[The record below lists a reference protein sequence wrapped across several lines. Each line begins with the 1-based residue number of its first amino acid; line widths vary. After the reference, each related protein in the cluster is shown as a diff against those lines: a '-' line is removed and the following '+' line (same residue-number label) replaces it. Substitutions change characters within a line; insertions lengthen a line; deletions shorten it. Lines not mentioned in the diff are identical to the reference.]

1 MECPEPRPKLVL
13 GWPVSGTC
21 RPIRRRR
28 RPGLAS
34 RAEPELRSP
43 QVATAVQLLHGRFLT
58 PLAFALVYSIRLAGR
73 ARTQAQICRWC
84 YARGSNS
91 AGEVT
96 FAMELAV
103 SGVIGLLFGS
113 VIAWLGLRSRTAGLS
128 ARLTFTEKELAA
140 EKARL
145 ARLQQDST
153 ELLIGKARAESALQ
167 AERKTSTEKIELVT
181 RASEELRNAFKAMAS
196 DALKSNNS
204 SFLVIAQETLKRFQS
219 EARGDLEAR
228 QKAVA
233 DMVAPVRESL
243 TKVDEKIQQMEV
255 ARGDAYGALRAQVQS
270 LITTQKE
277 LQSET
282 GNLVRALR
290 PPNVRGRWGEIQLRR
305 VVEIAGMLSYCDFT
319 EQETVTTETGR
330 LRPDLVVKLP
340 GGKHVVVDAKTPLQ
354 AFLDAFETTDED
366 DRRACLANH
375 ARQVRDHMKTLSG
388 KNYWEQFEA
397 TPEFVVMFLP
407 GETFFSAALEQDPG
421 LIEQGVL
428 QRVIPASPTTLIALL
443 KAINYGWN
451 QEKLA
456 RNAKKI
462 SDLGKELHDRLRLL
476 AGHIT
481 SVGTGLDR
489 AVECY
494 NKAVG
499 SLESRVLVSARKFA
513 ELGASVAEDI
523 PELEPIETT
532 ARALSFDWDEDDAA
546 SDGLPSPIVDD
557 KRKVG

>member
-1 MECPEPRPKLVL
+1 ME
-13 GWPVSGTC
+13 
-21 RPIRRRR
+21 
-28 RPGLAS
+28 PGI
-34 RAEPELRSP
+34 
-43 QVATAVQLLHGRFLT
+43 T
-58 PLAFALVYSIRLAGR
+58 
-73 ARTQAQICRWC
+73 
-84 YARGSNS
+84 
-91 AGEVT
+91 
-96 FAMELAV
+96 
-103 SGVIGLLFGS
+103 GVIGLLFGGL
-113 VIAWLGLRSRTAGLS
+113 IAWLALRSRS
-128 ARLTFTEKELAA
+128 AALHARSSLMEKELGIG
-140 EKARL
+140 KVDL
-145 ARLQQDST
+145 ARLQQAHTD
-153 ELLIGKARAESALQ
+153 LVAGKARAESVLE
-167 AERKTSTEKIELVT
+167 AERKSSNEKIELVT
-181 RASEELRNAFKAMAS
+181 RASEELRNAFKAMAA

-204 SFLVIAQETLKRFQS
+204 SFLVIAEETLKRFQS
-219 EARGDLEAR
+219 QARGDLDAR

-233 DMVAPVRESL
+233 DMVSPVRDSL
-243 TKVDEKIQQMEV
+243 NKVDAQIQQMEV
-255 ARGDAYGALRAQVQS
+255 ARGDAYGELRAQVQS
-270 LITTQKE
+270 LITTQRE

-290 PPNVRGRWGEIQLRR
+290 TPNVRGRWGEIQLRR
-305 VVEIAGMLSYCDFT
+305 VVEIAGMLPYCDFT
-319 EQETVTTETGR
+319 EQESVTTESGR

-366 DRRACLANH
+366 ARRVCLANH

-443 KAINYGWN
+443 KAVAYGWN

-456 RNAKKI
+456 RNAQKI
-462 SDLGKELHDRLRLL
+462 SALGKELHDRLRLF
-476 AGHIT
+476 AEHIT

-489 AVECY
+489 AVESY

-513 ELGASVAEDI
+513 ELGASVADDI
-523 PELEPIETT
+523 PELAPIETT
-532 ARALSFDWDEDDAA
+532 ARALSFDWDEDN
-546 SDGLPSPIVDD
+546 LPAEGAES
-557 KRKVG
+557 KRKAG

>member
-1 MECPEPRPKLVL
+1 
-13 GWPVSGTC
+13 
-21 RPIRRRR
+21 
-28 RPGLAS
+28 
-34 RAEPELRSP
+34 
-43 QVATAVQLLHGRFLT
+43 
-58 PLAFALVYSIRLAGR
+58 
-73 ARTQAQICRWC
+73 
-84 YARGSNS
+84 
-91 AGEVT
+91 
-96 FAMELAV
+96 MELAV

-290 PPNVRGRWGEIQLRR
+290 TPNVRGRWGEIQLRR
-305 VVEIAGMLSYCDFT
+305 VVEIAGMLSYCDFS
-319 EQETVTTETGR
+319 EQESVNTETGR

-366 DRRACLANH
+366 ARRVCLANH
-375 ARQVRDHMKTLSG
+375 ARQVRDHMNTLSG
-388 KNYWEQFEA
+388 KKYWEQFDA

-407 GETFFSAALEQDPG
+407 GETFFSAALEQDSS
-421 LIEQGVL
+421 LIEHGVL
-428 QRVIPASPTTLIALL
+428 NRVIPASPTTLIALL

-456 RNAKKI
+456 RNAKQI
-462 SDLGKELHDRLRLL
+462 SDLGKELHDRLRNL
-476 AGHIT
+476 AQHIS